1 MQARSWS
8 PPSPGLVAIQ
18 SCLED
23 LGAPPDGGRWKCP
36 ALSKIDASTTSWPEL
51 VPHQGGPGPSLACL
65 PASSCPP
72 KFGSF
77 PGQTPLGLEPKA
89 KRKSQGLGTYLS
101 SHKGCFLEPL
111 NCPRFPW
118 PA

>member
-1 MQARSWS
+1 MTCADAELGKGWS

-51 VPHQGGPGPSLACL
+51 VPHQGGPGPSLARL
-65 PASSCPP
+65 PAS
-72 KFGSF
+72 
-77 PGQTPLGLEPKA
+77 
-89 KRKSQGLGTYLS
+89 LS
-101 SHKGCFLEPL
+101 PQIWV
-111 NCPRFPW
+111 FPW
-118 PA
+118 TDSTGPGAEGQEKEPRAGHLLIKS